1 MRKLLVSILL
11 LIYSAFAFMQAT
23 FAWISLSTQNTLDGM
38 EMTVTMESGMEISLD
53 GENFYPQISEQMLR
67 REIGNIIKL
76 DSITSID
83 GISFQKNYA
92 GNAVFAVGNKDYITF
107 DLWFRTSIP
116 TTKYLYL
123 VENVNSTLNYD
134 LVQEKSFDG
143 TYVVSK
149 GVEWVNQSDFDNGD
163 GIILAGTRK
172 TYYAAE
178 AMRMSFVEKRVE
190 ASLLGQDDERTD
202 LITKI
207 YDPSENEARS
217 FGKEY
222 GFYSYYLAQH
232 GENSLKLPTV
242 YPDTIY
248 HLTTFKNPYE
258 AFNNTSQI
266 AAFQKGVTVD
276 GVSYLYAK
284 VRVNIWLEGWDA
296 DCIDAIFADS
306 VMMQLKFRGA
316 RLASE

>member
-83 GISFQKNYA
+83 GISFQKNYI

-163 GIILAGTRK
+163 EIILAGTRK

-190 ASLLGQDDERTD
+190 ASLLGQDD
-202 LITKI
+202 
-207 YDPSENEARS
+207 
-217 FGKEY
+217 
-222 GFYSYYLAQH
+222 
-232 GENSLKLPTV
+232 
-242 YPDTIY
+242 
-248 HLTTFKNPYE
+248 
-258 AFNNTSQI
+258 
-266 AAFQKGVTVD
+266 
-276 GVSYLYAK
+276 
-284 VRVNIWLEGWDA
+284 
-296 DCIDAIFADS
+296 
-306 VMMQLKFRGA
+306 
-316 RLASE
+316 

>member
-1 MRKLLVSILL
+1 
-11 LIYSAFAFMQAT
+11 MQAT

-217 FGKEY
+217 FGK
-222 GFYSYYLAQH
+222 GWIFYYLAQQKD
-232 GENSLKLPTV
+232 SLKLQLLS
-242 YPDTIY
+242 DTIY
-248 HLTTFKNPYE
+248 HLTTFKPIR
-258 AFNNTSQI
+258 SI
-266 AAFQKGVTVD
+266 
-276 GVSYLYAK
+276 
-284 VRVNIWLEGWDA
+284 
-296 DCIDAIFADS
+296 
-306 VMMQLKFRGA
+306 
-316 RLASE
+316 